1 MARMRSGRMT
11 NSPAQ
16 LAAEQGKPTTHA
28 GAPLG
33 VVAAGALLQLRGI
46 GLQLGT
52 KEVLYGLDLAVARG
66 EMHVLLGANGA
77 GKTSLAHL
85 VMGCEGYA
93 PSVGEILFEGK
104 CINALPIHERARLG
118 MTLAWQEPARFE
130 GISVGAYLT
139 LGAVAGDPAHHLEAV
154 GLEPSEYLHRP
165 VDKALSG
172 GERKRIELAA
182 VLALRPR
189 LAILDEPSAG
199 IDLLSMDDIVRRIAA
214 MRTAGMTVLL
224 ITHQEELALH
234 ADCAS
239 QLCGGR
245 IVASGTPAEVTENYR
260 ARRCLRCDGE
270 TCNHA

>member
-1 MARMRSGRMT
+1 MT
-11 NSPAQ
+11 NSPARR
-16 LAAEQGKPTTHA
+16 AAEQAKPTAHA
-28 GAPLG
+28 GAPAG
-33 VVAAGALLQLRGI
+33 AAAAGGLLELRGI
-46 GLQLGT
+46 GLRLGA
-52 KEVLYGLDLAVARG
+52 KEVLCGLDLAVARG

-93 PSVGEILFEGK
+93 PSSGK
-104 CINALPIHERARLG
+104 IVFDGKDIGALPIHERARLG
-118 MTLAWQEPARFE
+118 ITLAWQEPARFE
-130 GISVGAYLT
+130 GLSVGAYLT
-139 LGAVAGDPAHHLEAV
+139 LGAVAGDAAHHLEAV
-154 GLEPSEYLHRP
+154 GLQPAEYQHRL

-182 VLALRPR
+182 VLAMRPR

-199 IDLLSMDDIVRRIAA
+199 IDLLSMDDIVRLIGALRA
-214 MRTAGMTVLL
+214 TGMTVLL

-234 ADCAS
+234 ADRAS

-245 IVASGTPAEVTENYR
+245 IVASGTPAEVTDNYR
-260 ARRCLRCDGE
+260 ARHCRRCDGE

>member
-1 MARMRSGRMT
+1 MS
-11 NSPAQ
+11 SPARRATE
-16 LAAEQGKPTTHA
+16 LGETAAHA
-28 GAPLG
+28 GGRAG
-33 VVAAGALLQLRGI
+33 VAAAGALMELRGI
-46 GLQLGT
+46 GLRLGA
-52 KEVLYGLDLAVARG
+52 KEVLCALDLAVARG

-85 VMGCEGYA
+85 VMGCEGYVPGA
-93 PSVGEILFEGK
+93 GEILFEGK

-130 GISVGAYLT
+130 GLSVGAYLA
-139 LGAVAGDPAHHLEAV
+139 LGAVTGDPAHHLEAV
-154 GLEPSEYLHRP
+154 GLEPSEYLHRS

-182 VLALRPR
+182 VLAMRPR

-199 IDLLSMDDIVRRIAA
+199 IDLLSMDDIVRLIGALRA
-214 MRTAGMTVLL
+214 TGMTVLL

-234 ADCAS
+234 ADRAS

-260 ARRCLRCDGE
+260 ARRCRRCDGE

>member
-1 MARMRSGRMT
+1 MSSLAPRAPEKAKPMAQFG
-11 NSPAQ
+11 
-16 LAAEQGKPTTHA
+16 A
-28 GAPLG
+28 GTG
-33 VVAAGALLQLRGI
+33 VPAAGGLLELRGI
-46 GLQLGT
+46 GLRLGA
-52 KEVLYGLDLAVARG
+52 KEVLCGLDLGVARG

-93 PSVGEILFEGK
+93 PSAGEILYEGK
-104 CINALPIHERARLG
+104 CINALPLHERARLG
-118 MTLAWQEPARFE
+118 ITLAWQEPARFE
-130 GISVGAYLT
+130 GISVAAYLT
-139 LGAVAGDPAHHLEAV
+139 LGAVAGVPALHLQAV
-154 GLEPSEYLHRP
+154 GLEPAEYLYRP

-199 IDLLSMDDIVRRIAA
+199 IDLLSMDDIVRLIGALRA
-214 MRTAGMTVLL
+214 TGMTVLL

-234 ADCAS
+234 ADRAS
-239 QLCGGR
+239 QLCGGH

-260 ARRCLRCDGE
+260 ARRCRRCDGAI
-270 TCNHA
+270 CDHA

>member
-1 MARMRSGRMT
+1 MRSGPMT

-16 LAAEQGKPTTHA
+16 RVAEQGKPTTHA
-28 GAPLG
+28 GAPLAAA
-33 VVAAGALLQLRGI
+33 AAGRLLELRGI
-46 GLQLGT
+46 GLRLGE
-52 KEVLYGLDLAVARG
+52 KEVLCALDLAVARG
-66 EMHVLLGANGA
+66 QMHVLLGANGS

-93 PSVGEILFEGK
+93 PSSGK
-104 CINALPIHERARLG
+104 IVFDGKDIGALPIHERARLG
-118 MTLAWQEPARFE
+118 IALAWQEPARFE
-130 GISVGAYLT
+130 GLSVGAYLA
-139 LGAVAGDPAHHLEAV
+139 LGAVAGDPGLHLEAV
-154 GLEPSEYLHRP
+154 GLQPSEYLQRP
-165 VDKALSG
+165 LDKALSG

-199 IDLLSMDDIVRRIAA
+199 IDLLSMDDIVRLIGALRA
-214 MRTAGMTVLL
+214 TGMTVLL

-234 ADCAS
+234 ADRAS

-260 ARRCLRCDGE
+260 ARRCRRCDGE

>member
-1 MARMRSGRMT
+1 MT

-16 LAAEQGKPTTHA
+16 LAPEQGKLAAHI
-28 GAPLG
+28 GARTGVPAASGLLG
-33 VVAAGALLQLRGI
+33 LRGI
-46 GLQLGT
+46 GLRLGA
-52 KEVLYGLDLAVARG
+52 KEVLCGLDLAVARG
-66 EMHVLLGANGA
+66 EMHVLLGANGS

-93 PSVGEILFEGK
+93 PSAGEILFEGR
-104 CINALPIHERARLG
+104 CINALPIHKRARLG
-118 MTLAWQEPARFE
+118 ITLAWQEPARFE
-130 GISVGAYLT
+130 GISVRAYLA
-139 LGAVAGDPAHHLEAV
+139 LGAVAGDPAHQLEAV

-182 VLALRPR
+182 VLAMRPR

-199 IDLLSMDDIVRRIAA
+199 IDLLSMDDIVRLIGA
-214 MRTAGMTVLL
+214 MRVAGMTVLL

-234 ADCAS
+234 ADRAS

-245 IVASGTPAEVTENYR
+245 IVASGTPVEVTENYR
-260 ARRCLRCDGE
+260 ARRCRRCDGE
-270 TCNHA
+270 TCDHA

>member
-1 MARMRSGRMT
+1 MT

-16 LAAEQGKPTTHA
+16 LAPEKGKPAAHV
-28 GAPLG
+28 GARTG
-33 VVAAGALLQLRGI
+33 VPAAGGLLELRGI
-46 GLQLGT
+46 GLRLGA
-52 KEVLYGLDLAVARG
+52 KEVLCGLNLAVARG
-66 EMHVLLGANGA
+66 EMHVLLGANGS

-85 VMGCEGYA
+85 VMGCDGYA
-93 PSVGEILFEGK
+93 PSTGEILFEGK

-118 MTLAWQEPARFE
+118 ITLAWQEPARFE
-130 GISVGAYLT
+130 GVSVRAYLA

-154 GLEPSEYLHRP
+154 GLQPSEYLHRP

-199 IDLLSMDDIVRRIAA
+199 IDLLSMDDIVRLIAA
-214 MRTAGMTVLL
+214 MRAAGMTVLL

-234 ADCAS
+234 ADRAS

-260 ARRCLRCDGE
+260 ARRCRRCDGE
-270 TCNHA
+270 TCDHA